1 MTPDLRSRAL
11 AAIDDLDGVGA
22 TGPAVLRRLRERSF
36 AGKTGAATVAEAAAE
51 AVDAGA
57 TSPDEPDLY
66 PVLHRLEADWQIR
79 ATWQAGADGT
89 LHRTYQRRRLMH
101 GRPSRTGSN

>member
-36 AGKTGAATVAEAAAE
+36 AGKSVAAAE

>member
-36 AGKTGAATVAEAAAE
+36 AGNSGAAAE
-51 AVDAGA
+51 DAGA
-57 TSPDEPDLY
+57 TSPDEPNLY
-66 PVLHRLEADWQIR
+66 PVLHRLEADWRIR

-89 LHRTYQRRRLMH
+89 LHRTYERRRLMH

>member
-1 MTPDLRSRAL
+1 VTPDLRSRAL

-36 AGKTGAATVAEAAAE
+36 AGESGAATQARTSTA
-51 AVDAGA
+51 AVDAGE
-57 TSPDEPDLY
+57 TWPDEPDLY